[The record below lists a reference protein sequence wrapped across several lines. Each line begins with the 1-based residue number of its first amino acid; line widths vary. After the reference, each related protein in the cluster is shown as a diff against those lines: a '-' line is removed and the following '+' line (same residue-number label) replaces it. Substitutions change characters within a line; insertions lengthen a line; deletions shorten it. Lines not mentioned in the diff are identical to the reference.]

1 MNSNLRSQWISGLFH
16 TFRVQCFVGNEYEFL
31 CIYSYEKDKA
41 FFENWYLILVL
52 RIFKKLSGLL
62 QSAEIPLST
71 LEISGCCF
79 LPFSSRLIFDY
90 KGEETPKS
98 LFQNQWA
105 TSAPLLSMPYKLQRP
120 YSKQGFISVCK
131 GMQPLSSSSPDQTVW
146 TVLTH
151 IYLYNLL
158 YLS

>member
-1 MNSNLRSQWISGLFH
+1 M
-16 TFRVQCFVGNEYEFL
+16 

-41 FFENWYLILVL
+41 FFENWYLIFVL
-52 RIFKKLSGLL
+52 RIIKKISGLL

-71 LEISGCCF
+71 LEISGCWF

-120 YSKQGFISVCK
+120 YSKQGLSVYARGCNPSPLPPQIRQYGQFSHISTCIIFCTSHNWS
-131 GMQPLSSSSPDQTVW
+131 MTV
-146 TVLTH
+146 TSCIRCFS
-151 IYLYNLL
+151 IYFLHRFYVINGT
-158 YLS
+158 